1 MIEVFAD
8 IVCPFTHV
16 GLTRLA
22 GRRAELGRSD
32 VVFAVRSWPLEWVN
46 GEPVD
51 PAFIAHEVDLL
62 RGGVAPDLF
71 TDFRPDMFPASTIP
85 ALALTAT
92 AYAAAADVG
101 ERVALEL
108 RDLLFEQGVDI
119 GDRAVLETLAE
130 SHQLTLPDTIETVE
144 ADYEEGQQRGVLGS
158 PHFFVDGTGTFCPSL
173 DISRP
178 DGDMHIEF
186 DHAAF
191 EAFTDTLFT
200 REDKERQ

>member
-8 IVCPFTHV
+8 VVCPFTHV

-22 GRRAELGRSD
+22 ALRSELARPD
-32 VVFAVRSWPLEWVN
+32 VVFAIRSWPLEWVN

-51 PAFIAHEVDLL
+51 PSFIAHEVELL
-62 RGGVAPDLF
+62 RSGVAPDLF
-71 TDFRPDMFPASTIP
+71 TDFRPDMFPASTVP

-92 AYAAAADVG
+92 AYAAAPDLG

-108 RDLLFEQGVDI
+108 RELLFEQGVDI
-119 GDRAVLETLAE
+119 GDRAVLDTLAE
-130 SHQLTLPDTIETVE
+130 SHQLTVPDTIEAVE

-158 PHFFVDGTGTFCPSL
+158 PHFFVDGTDTFCPSL

-178 DGDMHIEF
+178 DGDMRVEF

-191 EAFTDTLFT
+191 DEFTARVFAH
-200 REDKERQ
+200 

>member
-22 GRRAELGRSD
+22 ARRAELRRSGI
-32 VVFAVRSWPLEWVN
+32 VFMIRSWPLEWVN

-51 PAFIAHEVDLL
+51 PALIAHEVELL
-62 RGGVAPDLF
+62 RSGVAPDLF
-71 TDFRPDMFPASTIP
+71 TNFDPDRFPASTVP
-85 ALALTAT
+85 ALALS
-92 AYAAAADVG
+92 AAAYGVSPGVG
-101 ERVALEL
+101 ERVAFEV
-108 RDLLFEQGVDI
+108 RDLLFEQGADI
-119 GDRAVLETLAE
+119 GDRSVLEAVAARHEL
-130 SHQLTLPDTIETVE
+130 SRPDTIDAVE

-173 DISRP
+173 DITRP

-186 DHAAF
+186 DHDAF
-191 EAFTDTLFT
+191 DAFADTAFT
-200 REDKERQ
+200 R